1 MQKKK
6 PIKIIDKNKK
16 IRDASIDATLED
28 KLIKN
33 LQWSILMFVFNQICH
48 SFNEEEDTIDPFYTQ
63 KEFFRHWKKFINDNI
78 IKEDIEMINNELNS
92 DINLFSAALSN
103 ENEMI
108 ETTEIYQQKYYSI
121 LNKIETFF
129 LNSIAESE

>member
-63 KEFFRHWKKFINDNI
+63 KDFFRHWKKFVNDNI